1 MGIMARLKS
10 KFSPRKAGETFWLE
24 PSWQTTAS
32 RQMQDSEAVFGAVT
46 LLANTFAAMPMTIR
60 KGWEEAKEHPL
71 HRVLTY
77 RPASGYTPYTWM
89 QGMEVCRNATGNAYS
104 YISRDAS
111 GNVLSLE
118 LLNPAEIEPMR
129 DRDTGDLWYHYMPA
143 KDAPTIYIP
152 ERSMLHVRHVTD
164 NADKGI
170 NPLSVLA
177 GSMEYAVQ
185 MRDFSLKQAKGIA
198 GVLVLEVPGNPG
210 DQRSKEIVEGF
221 LKNYARSNNSLAVI
235 GGGAKM
241 SSVERTISEGRM
253 LEVDR
258 MMVTR
263 ASRVYGI
270 PPAELG
276 DYSQSSYSSQE
287 QQQLEFLQRLIP
299 TAKMYEAEMQ
309 MKLLTYQ
316 DVLAGYRIEI
326 DSSGLTISDAQTR
339 ATVDQML
346 VRSGMMTINQGKQRN
361 GFPPVKG
368 GDVTFVSGDLHPL
381 EDHLGGEADG

>member
-1 MGIMARLKS
+1 
-10 KFSPRKAGETFWLE
+10 
-24 PSWQTTAS
+24 
-32 RQMQDSEAVFGAVT
+32 MQDSEAVFGAVT

-129 DRDTGDLWYHYMPA
+129 DRDTGDLWYRYMPA

-339 ATVDQML
+339 ATVDQLL